1 MHSVYSDTAD
11 DGFLNLMTTD
21 GTGKDDVKVPEGEIG
36 DQLQAAFEE
45 GKDIMVT
52 IVAAMGEEQALSF
65 KDVTK

>member
-1 MHSVYSDTAD
+1 
-11 DGFLNLMTTD
+11 MTTD